1 MIGRKLVLALLL
13 SLVLVGGVASAA
25 YVHSTVAQYSVVKPC
40 FQLKGVPGL
49 LQKAHFITTGGCT
62 LNGLVCANPGN
73 ACTIDNV
80 PSGFG
85 NGGVCRPIIGG
96 CGCGPAPLPQ

>member
-1 MIGRKLVLALLL
+1 ML

-62 LNGLVCANPGN
+62 ITPFFTCAAPFS
-73 ACTIDNV
+73 ACTIDNA
-80 PSGFG
+80 PSGYP
-85 NGGVCRPIIGG
+85 NTGVCRPIIGG
-96 CGCGPAPLPQ
+96 CGCGPAGFIGGTLH